1 MSSPYEIVVLLAAGF
16 FYILSA
22 GGYAFFYTYSKLR
35 KEDKHLYISFI
46 FMGVML
52 YCAYLMIGSQVFSSF
67 WKGLLSLATLSY
79 LIIPKGMW
87 WVVVR
92 IHRLEE
98 EERKRSRA
106 RKKENKGL

>member
-1 MSSPYEIVVLLAAGF
+1 MSSPYEVVVLLAAGF

-22 GGYAFFYTYSKLR
+22 GGYAFFYTYARLR
-35 KEDKHLYISFI
+35 EENKFLYFSFI

-52 YCAYLMIGSQVFSSF
+52 YCAYLMIGSPVFSSF
-67 WKGLLSLATLSY
+67 WKGLLSFATLSY
-79 LIIPKGMW
+79 LLIPKGMW

-98 EERKRSRA
+98 EERKRSRIT
-106 RKKENKGL
+106 

>member
-22 GGYAFFYTYSKLR
+22 GAYAFFYTYGRLR
-35 KEDKHLYISFI
+35 NNERYKHLAFL

-52 YCAYLMIGSQVFSSF
+52 YCAYLMITSQVFITF
-67 WKGLLSLATLSY
+67 WKVLLSFATFAY
-79 LIIPKGMW
+79 LTIPHGMW

-92 IHRLEE
+92 VHRTEE
-98 EERKRSRA
+98 EERRRS
-106 RKKENKGL
+106 L